1 MARMIDQIRAS
12 KLPSNM
18 MPFAAKGALNV
29 SPAENIEILVHLAK
43 HNKVFGDLA
52 RMTLAGWDEKASLA
66 AASDPQTS
74 REVLDYLIS
83 PDNLRPKLLP
93 ALLENPSVRES
104 ELAKFAI
111 SASPESIAMMLRSP
125 RIRAA
130 VWVLDA
136 LKPNPYQKKE
146 QSAEIQLLMKGG
158 EVAARGDE
166 PTPEPTAETIVEP
179 TPAASIPATPAPLA
193 APTSTPS
200 PSQPVAPPLKANS
213 TPAPV
218 PAATAAAEGSSP
230 VAERGTT
237 TSEEDEAVAA
247 YFFHHATEI
256 AADEGKPFQAIGG
269 IVELLGSDYFPV
281 SPAEEIVSE
290 PEPEPEPA
298 PAPEPVAADKPAE
311 LPKAIVP
318 KKPPDAA
325 KRVNTVQK
333 INALDVKG
341 RIQLALKGSKEERSI
356 LVRDGTKVVAL
367 AVLEAPKLSD
377 GEVEKFASQKNV
389 LEAVLRQIP
398 LKRRFM
404 KNYKVVRNLV
414 SNPRTPLDLGLGLM
428 KNLLSQDLKNIA
440 NNKEISE
447 TIRKLAMKMFQQKEE
462 QANKK

>member
-18 MPFAAKGALNV
+18 MQFAAKGALNV
-29 SPAENIEILVHLAK
+29 SPAENIEILVYLAK
-43 HNKVFGDLA
+43 HNKVFGELA
-52 RMTLAGWDEKASLA
+52 RMTLAGWDEKASLHV
-66 AASDPQTS
+66 ASDPQS
-74 REVLDYLIS
+74 PPEVLDYLVS

-93 ALLENPSVRES
+93 ALLENPSVRET

-111 SASPESIAMMLRSP
+111 SASAESIGMMLRSP
-125 RIRAA
+125 RIRSA
-130 VWVLDA
+130 VKVLDA
-136 LKPNPYQKKE
+136 LKPNPYVKKE
-146 QSAEIQLLMKGG
+146 QLDDIKSLLKAG

-166 PTPEPTAETIVEP
+166 PTPEPVSDVPVAEMQVEP
-179 TPAASIPATPAPLA
+179 TPPQASSQSAAPPVEAAAAPPPFVTAPEPSGPATESGA
-193 APTSTPS
+193 A
-200 PSQPVAPPLKANS
+200 
-213 TPAPV
+213 
-218 PAATAAAEGSSP
+218 
-230 VAERGTT
+230 
-237 TSEEDEAVAA
+237 TSEEDEAIAA

-269 IVELLGSDYFPV
+269 IVELLGNDYFPV
-281 SPAEEIVSE
+281 SPAEEVVS
-290 PEPEPEPA
+290 EPEPEPA
-298 PAPEPVAADKPAE
+298 PAEKAVEA
-311 LPKAIVP
+311 PKAVLP
-318 KKPPDAA
+318 TKPPEAN

-447 TIRKLAMKMFQQKEE
+447 TIRKLAMKMYQQKEA